1 MENTFEEKPWL
12 QLILQNTIYALIETQ
27 GYTLAELPLVF
38 RDAAFRNYICNN
50 IKHNVVVRDYWLKTF
65 ASKSRQTQ
73 EEQMEA
79 AQTRAEIM
87 LSHPYV
93 LDIFAQPTPTI
104 DFAKIIRGKRIVLVR
119 LSASLPYEVKKIIG
133 TALISELLYAID
145 NRQERSLE
153 YISMNFKPLQAMK
166 TLQ

>member
-1 MENTFEEKPWL
+1 
-12 QLILQNTIYALIETQ
+12 
-27 GYTLAELPLVF
+27 
-38 RDAAFRNYICNN
+38 
-50 IKHNVVVRDYWLKTF
+50 
-65 ASKSRQTQ
+65 
-73 EEQMEA
+73 MEA

-104 DFAKIIRGKRIVLVR
+104 DFAEIIRGKRIVLVR